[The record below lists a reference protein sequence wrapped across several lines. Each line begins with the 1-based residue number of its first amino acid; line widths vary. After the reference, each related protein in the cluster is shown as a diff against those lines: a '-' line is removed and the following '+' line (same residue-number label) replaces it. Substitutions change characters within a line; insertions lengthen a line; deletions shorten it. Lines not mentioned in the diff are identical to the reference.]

1 MIRNIYCV
9 GRNYR
14 LHAQELQ
21 NEIPTKPMIFSKPTH
36 AIVCASGNPIS
47 LPAQAGSI
55 HYETE
60 LVIHIGKEYTK
71 GMTVDEIVD
80 RVAVGLDLTLR
91 DVQSELKKQGHPW
104 LLAKGFVNSAVL
116 SEFVDFPGLQE
127 CIVTPFSLLKN
138 GVQVQR
144 GDIRQMIFDLQ
155 TVIEYIAEN
164 FGLGAGDIIYT
175 GTPEGVGELRDGD
188 RLELVYGDEIL
199 GACTIVLGGI

>member
-60 LVIHIGKEYTK
+60 
-71 GMTVDEIVD
+71 
-80 RVAVGLDLTLR
+80 
-91 DVQSELKKQGHPW
+91 
-104 LLAKGFVNSAVL
+104 
-116 SEFVDFPGLQE
+116 
-127 CIVTPFSLLKN
+127 
-138 GVQVQR
+138 
-144 GDIRQMIFDLQ
+144 
-155 TVIEYIAEN
+155 
-164 FGLGAGDIIYT
+164 
-175 GTPEGVGELRDGD
+175 
-188 RLELVYGDEIL
+188 
-199 GACTIVLGGI
+199 